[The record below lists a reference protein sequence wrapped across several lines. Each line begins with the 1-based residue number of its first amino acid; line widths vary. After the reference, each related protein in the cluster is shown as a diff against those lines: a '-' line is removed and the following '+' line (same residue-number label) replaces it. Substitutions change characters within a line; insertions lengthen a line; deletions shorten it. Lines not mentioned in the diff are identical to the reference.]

1 MAERHSLHSR
11 GSRMPDEFCL
21 RNSFIAATVFSFA
34 LFCEEFCTWE
44 VRAAGSKLL
53 ELMHRGIS
61 FDCVFLGLD
70 TKSLHRET

>member
-1 MAERHSLHSR
+1 
-11 GSRMPDEFCL
+11 
-21 RNSFIAATVFSFA
+21 
-34 LFCEEFCTWE
+34 
-44 VRAAGSKLL
+44 LL